1 MIDRS
6 IRLARGLTGIL
17 VTTVLVAS
25 ACSAAGTGASSS
37 PPSAASPSA
46 ATSVAPEPSA
56 TPSAEPIGGSI
67 TIYNAQHESL
77 TQAWVDEF
85 TKQTGVQVTL
95 RNGDDSEL
103 GNLLVQEGAASP
115 ADVFL
120 TENSPAMA
128 LVENA
133 GLFAPIDQGT
143 LDQVPAAYRPS
154 TGAWTGIAARSTV
167 FAYNDKNLTAD
178 QLPASIM
185 DLQDPAWKGRWGAS
199 PGGADF
205 QAIVSAMLALE
216 GAEATETWLEGMKTN
231 FTAYQGNRTVM
242 AAVNAG
248 EIPGGVIYHYYWFG
262 DQANT
267 GENSGDVTLHYFKNQ
282 DPGAFVSVSGG
293 GVLQS
298 SKNAAAAQAFLRFVT
313 GVDGQTILQTGD
325 SFEYAIASDVA
336 ANPALVPLVDLQAP
350 TIDPSSLDSKEVTDL
365 MTKAGLL

>member
-1 MIDRS
+1 MHTRAW
-6 IRLARGLTGIL
+6 RRTGLTSSIIGAA
-17 VTTVLVAS
+17 VLAAACSSGSTAS
-25 ACSAAGTGASSS
+25 APAATPEPAAVSAAPSGTAE
-37 PPSAASPSA
+37 
-46 ATSVAPEPSA
+46 V
-56 TPSAEPIGGSI
+56 PSAEPVGGSI
-67 TIYNAQHESL
+67 TVYNAQHESL

-95 RNGDDSEL
+95 RNGDDTEL
-103 GNLLVQEGAASP
+103 GNLLVQEGDASP

-120 TENSPAMA
+120 TENSPAIA
-128 LVENA
+128 LVEKA
-133 GLFAPIDQGT
+133 GLFAPVDQAT

-167 FAYNDKNLTAD
+167 FAYNPSLLSEDE
-178 QLPASIM
+178 LPASLL
-185 DLQDPAWKGRWGAS
+185 DLQEPAWKGRWAAS

-205 QAIVSAMLALE
+205 QAIVSALLALK
-216 GAEATETWLEGMKTN
+216 GQPATEAWLAGMKTN
-231 FTAYQGNRTVM
+231 STAYQGNRTVM
-242 AAVNAG
+242 AAVNSG

-267 GENSGDVTLHYFKNQ
+267 GENSTNVKLHYFKNE

-293 GVLQS
+293 GVLKS
-298 SKNAAAAQAFLRFVT
+298 SKNAAAAQAFLKFIT

-350 TIDPSSLDSKEVTDL
+350 VIDPSTLDSTVTSDL
-365 MTKAGLL
+365 MTQAGIL

>member
-1 MIDRS
+1 MHTRAW
-6 IRLARGLTGIL
+6 RRTGLTTSIIGAA
-17 VTTVLVAS
+17 VLAA
-25 ACSAAGTGASSS
+25 ACSSGSVVSAPSGT
-37 PPSAASPSA
+37 
-46 ATSVAPEPSA
+46 PEPAAVSTAPSGSA
-56 TPSAEPIGGSI
+56 DVPSAEPVGGSI
-67 TIYNAQHESL
+67 TVYNAQHESL

-95 RNGDDSEL
+95 RNGDDTEL
-103 GNLLVQEGAASP
+103 GNLLVQEGDASP

-120 TENSPAMA
+120 TENSPAIA
-128 LVENA
+128 LVEKA
-133 GLFAPIDQGT
+133 GLFARVDQAT

-167 FAYNDKNLTAD
+167 FAYNPSLLSEDE
-178 QLPASIM
+178 LPASLL
-185 DLQDPAWKGRWGAS
+185 DLQEPAWKGRWAAS

-205 QAIVSAMLALE
+205 QAIVSALLALE
-216 GAEATETWLEGMKTN
+216 GQPATEAWLAGMKTN
-231 FTAYQGNRTVM
+231 STAYQGNRTVM

-248 EIPGGVIYHYYWFG
+248 EISGGVIYHYYWFG

-267 GENSGDVTLHYFKNQ
+267 GENSANVKLHYFKNE

-293 GVLQS
+293 GVLKS
-298 SKNAAAAQAFLRFVT
+298 SKNAAAAQAFLKFIT

-350 TIDPSSLDSKEVTDL
+350 VIDPSTLDSTVTSDL
-365 MTKAGLL
+365 MTQAGIL

>member
-1 MIDRS
+1 MQ
-6 IRLARGLTGIL
+6 ARVPRRTGLTSLIIG
-17 VTTVLVAS
+17 TAVLAA
-25 ACSAAGTGASSS
+25 ACSAG
-37 PPSAASPSA
+37 SAASTPAATPEPAAVSTAPSA
-46 ATSVAPEPSA
+46 SA
-56 TPSAEPIGGSI
+56 EVPSAEPVGGSI
-67 TIYNAQHESL
+67 TVYNAQHESL
-77 TQAWVDEF
+77 TQAWADEF

-95 RNGDDSEL
+95 RNGDDTEL
-103 GNLLVQEGAASP
+103 GNLLVQEGDASP

-128 LVENA
+128 LVEEA
-133 GLFAPIDQGT
+133 GLFAPVDQAT

-167 FAYNDKNLTAD
+167 FAYNPTMLSEDE
-178 QLPASIM
+178 LPASLL
-185 DLQDPAWKGRWGAS
+185 DLQEPAWKGRWAAS

-205 QAIVSAMLALE
+205 QAIVSALLALE
-216 GAEATETWLEGMKTN
+216 GQPATEAWLAGMKTN

-267 GENSGDVTLHYFKNQ
+267 KENSENVKLHYFKNE

-293 GVLQS
+293 GVLKS
-298 SKNAAAAQAFLRFVT
+298 SKNAAAAQAFLKFIT

-350 TIDPSSLDSKEVTDL
+350 VIDPSTLDSTVTTDL
-365 MTKAGLL
+365 MTQAGIL